1 MKTILE
7 LLESINS
14 NFPMIELIKENAG
27 WRETGFIFRFTG
39 APMGYSAYLAINYS
53 TVPSMTPG
61 LVRCQDEAE
70 ALMFLNLI
78 KERLESGEP
87 FDYQKVLDA
96 ASGIHHYAMAGAAS
110 NHSDEHDSESLPYE
124 GEAPYWVLEEILDN
138 AYVTYTA
145 NWSDIYGHVSDIP
158 TPKDSDRY
166 ESKSIL
172 FYINPDCGGETEV
185 ELCDDG
191 CGDVACFGLEE
202 GSLEWFL
209 WCQLFCHNKNL
220 AEEKPK
226 YAYFRYDIIG
236 GVWLLP
242 EPQNLELFPK
252 IIKRDDFKGFAHG
265 WCREKDEDFVILE
278 WLNAVQSNLEQ
289 DEDMD
294 EDEYEKCKQMIQ
306 KYREKYCSG
315 VC

>member
-1 MKTILE
+1 METILQ

-14 NFPMIELIKENAG
+14 NFLIVELIKSNSG
-27 WRETGFIFRFTG
+27 WRETGFMFKFEG
-39 APMGYSAYLAINYS
+39 APMGYNAYLAINYG
-53 TVPSMTPG
+53 TVVSSMTPG
-61 LVRCQDEAE
+61 LVRCKNEAE
-70 ALMFLNLI
+70 ALIFLKLI
-78 KERLESGEP
+78 KDRLESGEP

-96 ASGIHHYAMAGAAS
+96 ASGIYHYALASVAS
-110 NHSDEHDSESLPYE
+110 NHSDEHDPESLPYE
-124 GEAPYWVLEEILDN
+124 GEVPYWVLEGIPDN

-158 TPKDSDRY
+158 TPKDQDRH

-172 FYINPDCGGETEV
+172 LHINPDCGGQTEV
-185 ELCDDG
+185 ELCDDS
-191 CGDVACFGLEE
+191 GDCFGLEE

-209 WCQLFCHNKNL
+209 WCQLFCHNRNL

-226 YAYFRYDIIG
+226 YAYFRYDIMG

-242 EPQNLELFPK
+242 EPQNLKLFPN
-252 IIKRDDFKGFAHG
+252 FAHG
-265 WCREKDEDFVILE
+265 WCQEKDKDFVILE
-278 WLNAVQSNLEQ
+278 WLNAVQKNLEQ

-294 EDEYEKCKQMIQ
+294 EDEFNKYKQMIQ
-306 KYREKYCSG
+306 KYKEKYCPG